1 LSRHRKIQFSRSKA
15 ILVAAGALSIATAA
29 SATTTTWAT
38 GSAGPVRPSGH
49 AEATGLIAVRAPAAN
64 GVLQLAAADQL
75 PPQQADVAYQ
85 LTGVTLAR
93 ASQIRA
99 AAMQY
104 AVAQRTAAQQRLA
117 KNVAAARAAAA
128 RAAALVATADATATA
143 ATASQSP
150 APLVLSASPRP
161 TATATA
167 LTRPASPRPTA
178 TATAL
183 TRPAVPRPTATATA
197 PARPAPRPTAAATA
211 PARSGSPQQIAEA
224 MLGSFGW
231 SSGQFACLD
240 PLWARE
246 SGWRVTAENPSGA
259 YGIPQALPGSKMAS
273 AGPDWQTSAATQIEW
288 GLGYIKGIYGSPCAA
303 WDHEQATGWY

>member
-117 KNVAAARAAAA
+117 KNAAAARAAAA

-150 APLVLSASPRP
+150 APLVLS
-161 TATATA
+161 
-167 LTRPASPRPTA
+167 ASPRPTA